1 MKIIYIVL
9 ISIIFIFSILAQ
21 ENPQKKNATNSQS
34 KYSKEKAEQVKALNK
49 EIDNKENKIFGTTK
63 NSGSEIKLKKD
74 NNQNL
79 LSNEDLKKKLN
90 NPRKL
95 KKKK

>member
-9 ISIIFIFSILAQ
+9 ISLIFIFSILAQ

-49 EIDNKENKIFGTTK
+49 EIDNKENKIFGSAK
-63 NSGSEIKLKKD
+63 SSGAEVKLKKV
-74 NNQNL
+74 NFQNTITNEE
-79 LSNEDLKKKLN
+79 LSRKMN
-90 NPRKL
+90 NPRKM
-95 KKKK
+95 KK